1 MPSGRWAPLF
11 SHLWV
16 QLQLQLEK
24 ARGSARFLHCCR
36 EWRMLNSFGFQEN
49 PPSIKSPGISDK
61 TRCQICLCYKWVQL
75 RGILLNYSISGFDL
89 ISRGCLKMWDEV
101 MSGALEK
108 RGKRH
113 YSISEYASAADSHD
127 YACLRNMLPAASLK
141 YLLLLRSE
149 EEILIIITS
158 ISFFVIE
165 AYSCSGRL
173 DSEPFNDVQK
183 G

>member
-1 MPSGRWAPLF
+1 
-11 SHLWV
+11 
-16 QLQLQLEK
+16 
-24 ARGSARFLHCCR
+24 
-36 EWRMLNSFGFQEN
+36 
-49 PPSIKSPGISDK
+49 
-61 TRCQICLCYKWVQL
+61 
-75 RGILLNYSISGFDL
+75 
-89 ISRGCLKMWDEV
+89 MWDEV

-127 YACLRNMLPAASLK
+127 YACLRNMLPAVSLK

-158 ISFFVIE
+158 ISFFVVE